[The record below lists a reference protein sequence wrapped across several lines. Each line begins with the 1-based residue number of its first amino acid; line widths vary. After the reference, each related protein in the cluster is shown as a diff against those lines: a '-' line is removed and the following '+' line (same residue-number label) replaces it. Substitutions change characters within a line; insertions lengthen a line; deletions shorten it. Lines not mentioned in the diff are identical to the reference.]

1 MDNEILAKVKKHF
14 ENDNFVNLIGAKL
27 IELGAGYAKAELAI
41 DERHLNAHGIVQGGV
56 MFTLADLALGA
67 ASASYGHVCVAVQAN
82 IVFLKP
88 VNSGTTLVATARELS
103 KGKKISNYQIA
114 IENSLGKEMANF
126 VGVAYDKGIEIE

>member
-1 MDNEILAKVKKHF
+1 MNEELLNKVKKHF

-27 IELGAGYAKAELAI
+27 IELGEGYAKAELAI

-56 MFTLADLALGA
+56 MFTLADLTLGA
-67 ASASYGHVCVAVQAN
+67 ASASYGYVCVAVQAS

-88 VNSGTTLVATARELS
+88 VKEGMILIATAKELS
-103 KGKKISNYQIA
+103 KGKKISNYQIT
-114 IENSLGKEMANF
+114 IENSLGKEIANF